1 LQHNFQIYK
10 MVADKKT
17 IRSTYLSKRNAL
29 SPAEQSKLNDLLLI
43 QLQRLELP
51 FAQTVFNYVPMEHKA
66 EPNTY
71 LFSHYLSFIFPELTL
86 AYPVTDISNSSME
99 AYAVHE
105 DTEFEQRQFGL
116 IEPISTALV
125 APREID
131 IIIVPLLAADQS
143 GYRVGYGKGIYDR
156 YISRCREDVFKIGFS
171 FFPPVEQISDI
182 NINDI
187 PLDVLVCPEKIYY
200 F

>member
-1 LQHNFQIYK
+1 MEHS
-10 MVADKKT
+10 KKVL
-17 IRSTYLSKRNAL
+17 RQTYLNKRKQL
-29 SPAEQSKLNDLLLI
+29 SAKEQSKLNDLLLI

-51 FAQTVFNYVPMEHKA
+51 FVQKVFNYVPMEHKA

-71 LFSHYLSFIFPELTL
+71 LFSHYLSFIIPDLTI

-99 AYAVHE
+99 AYIVHE
-105 DTEFEQRQFGL
+105 DTEFEQRAFGL
-116 IEPISTALV
+116 IEPISTAL
-125 APREID
+125 ID
-131 IIIVPLLAADQS
+131 PQDIDLIIVPLLAADQL

-171 FFPPVEQISDI
+171 FFPPVKQISDI
-182 NINDI
+182 NINDL

>member
-1 LQHNFQIYK
+1 MEK
-10 MVADKKT
+10 AA
-17 IRSTYLSKRNAL
+17 IRKEYLAKRNAL

-51 FAQTVFNYVPMEHKA
+51 YAQTILNYVPMEHKA

-71 LFSHYLSFIFPELTL
+71 LFAHYLSFIIPGLTL
-86 AYPVTDISNSSME
+86 AYPVTDMANSSME
-99 AYAVHE
+99 ACAVQE
-105 DTEFEQRQFGL
+105 DTEFERRNFGL
-116 IEPISTALV
+116 IEPISAALLD
-125 APREID
+125 PREID
-131 IIIVPLLAADQS
+131 LVIVPLLAADRS

-171 FFPPVEQISDI
+171 FFPPLERISDI

>member
-1 LQHNFQIYK
+1 MEKAI
-10 MVADKKT
+10 
-17 IRSTYLSKRNAL
+17 IRKEYLAKRNAL

-51 FAQTVFNYVPMEHKA
+51 FAQTVFNYIPMAHKA

-71 LFSHYLSFIFPELTL
+71 LFSHYLSFIIPELTL
-86 AYPVTDISNSSME
+86 AYPVTDIGTNSME

-116 IEPISTALV
+116 IEPISTELID
-125 APREID
+125 PQEID
-131 IIIVPLLAADQS
+131 IIIVPLLAADTS

-171 FFPPVEQISDI
+171 FFPPVEQILDI

-187 PLDVLVCPEKIYY
+187 PLNVLVSPEEIYY

>member
-1 LQHNFQIYK
+1 MEFS
-10 MVADKKT
+10 KKT
-17 IRSTYLSKRNAL
+17 LRQTYLNKRKQL
-29 SPAEQSKLNDLLLI
+29 SEAEQSKLNDLLLI
-43 QLQRLELP
+43 QLQKLELP

-71 LFSHYLSFIFPELTL
+71 LFSHYLSFILPELIL
-86 AYPVTDISNSSME
+86 AYPVTDISQSSME

-105 DTEFEQRQFGL
+105 DTKFERRQFGL
-116 IEPISTALV
+116 IEPVSTELV
-125 APREID
+125 PPEEID

-187 PLDVLVCPEKIYY
+187 PLNVLVSPEKIYY

>member
-1 LQHNFQIYK
+1 MQHSFQIYK

-17 IRSTYLSKRNAL
+17 LRTTYLSKRSAL
-29 SPAEQSKLNDLLLI
+29 STTEQAKLNDLLLI
-43 QLQRLELP
+43 QLQKLELP
-51 FAQTVFNYVPMEHKA
+51 FAQKVLNYVPMEHRA

-71 LFSHYLSFIFPELTL
+71 LFSHYLSFIIPELVL
-86 AYPVTDISNSSME
+86 AYPVTDMSNSSME

-105 DTEFEQRQFGL
+105 DTEFEQKQFGL
-116 IEPISTALV
+116 IEPISRELI
-125 APREID
+125 APNRID

-156 YISRCREDVFKIGFS
+156 YLSRCREDIFKIGFS
-171 FFPPVEQISDI
+171 FVPPVEQILDI

-187 PLDVLVCPEKIYY
+187 PLNVLVCPEKIYY

>member
-1 LQHNFQIYK
+1 MEK
-10 MVADKKT
+10 AS
-17 IRSTYLSKRNAL
+17 IRKAYSAKRNAL
-29 SPAEQSKLNDLLLI
+29 SATEQAKLNDLLLI
-43 QLQRLELP
+43 QLQKLALP
-51 FAQTVFNYVPMEHKA
+51 FAQTILNYVPMEHKA

-71 LFSHYLSFIFPELTL
+71 LFSHYLSFIIPELTL
-86 AYPVTDISNSSME
+86 AYPVTDMGNSSME

-105 DTEFEQRQFGL
+105 DTEFERRNFGL
-116 IEPISTALV
+116 IEPISTALLD
-125 APREID
+125 PQEID
-131 IIIVPLLAADQS
+131 LIIVPLLAADEL

-171 FFPPVEQISDI
+171 FFPPLERISDI

-187 PLDVLVCPEKIYY
+187 PLDILVCPEEIYY

>member
-1 LQHNFQIYK
+1 MEHS
-10 MVADKKT
+10 KK
-17 IRSTYLSKRNAL
+17 ILRQTYLNKRIQL
-29 SPAEQSKLNDLLLI
+29 SEKDQSKLNDLLLI

-51 FAQTVFNYVPMEHKA
+51 FVQTVFNYVPMEHKA

-71 LFSHYLSFIFPELTL
+71 LFSHYLSFIIPELTL
-86 AYPVTDISNSSME
+86 AYPVTDIGNRSME
-99 AYAVHE
+99 AYAIHE

-116 IEPISTALV
+116 IEPLSTALV
-125 APREID
+125 DPQEID
-131 IIIVPLLAADQS
+131 LIIVPLLAADSS

-182 NINDI
+182 DINDI
-187 PLDVLVCPEKIYY
+187 PLNVLVCPEKIYY
-200 F
+200 FS

>member
-1 LQHNFQIYK
+1 MEKAI
-10 MVADKKT
+10 
-17 IRSTYLSKRNAL
+17 IRKEYSAKRNAL
-29 SPAEQSKLNDLLLI
+29 SPAEQSRLNDLLLI
-43 QLQRLELP
+43 QFQRLELP
-51 FAQTVFNYVPMEHKA
+51 FAQTIFNYVPMEHRA

-71 LFSHYLSFIFPELTL
+71 LFSHYLSFIIPGLTL
-86 AYPVTDISNSSME
+86 AYPVTDIKNSSME

-105 DTEFEQRQFGL
+105 DTEFQLRQFGL
-116 IEPISTALV
+116 IEPISTQLV
-125 APREID
+125 DPREID
-131 IIIVPLLAADQS
+131 IIIVPLLAADTS

-171 FFPPVEQISDI
+171 FFPPLEQISDI

-187 PLDVLVCPEKIYY
+187 PLNVLVSPEKIYY